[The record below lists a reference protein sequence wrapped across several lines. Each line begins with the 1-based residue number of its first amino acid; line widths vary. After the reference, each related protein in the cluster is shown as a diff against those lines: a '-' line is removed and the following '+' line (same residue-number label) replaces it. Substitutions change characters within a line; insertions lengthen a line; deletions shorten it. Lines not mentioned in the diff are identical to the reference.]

1 MKIVLDLSKSG
12 NHYHW
17 EDKKELEEY
26 INSMKNIL
34 WRLYESM
41 QDDYDASDEE
51 YNRLYDILDM
61 FSVFEIKGDE
71 E

>member
-1 MKIVLDLSKSG
+1 MKIVLDLSGSG
-12 NHYHW
+12 NHYNW

>member
-1 MKIVLDLSKSG
+1 MKIILDLSRSG
-12 NHYHW
+12 NHYNW

>member
-12 NHYHW
+12 NHYLW

>member
-1 MKIVLDLSKSG
+1 MKIVLDLSKSD

-17 EDKKELEEY
+17 EDKKELEKY